1 MYKDYDN
8 NLAMKLKMLRM
19 DAGLSQEEF
28 AAKAGISR
36 SCVANYET
44 GKRIPSINM
53 LKKIADIYGIMTDV
67 LIGNNL
73 CTGYSMC
80 ENDRDYAQERKKI
93 LQRHGHSLD
102 ISHLPT
108 EYKISLIEY
117 YQYIQSKQKKKQTSE
132 N

>member
-1 MYKDYDN
+1 MYNNYDD

-44 GKRIPSINM
+44 GKRVPSINM

-67 LIGNNL
+67 LIGSNL
-73 CTGYSMC
+73 NTGISMC
-80 ENDRDYAQERKKI
+80 ESDKEIDQRRKKF
-93 LQRHGHSLD
+93 LQNYGNTLD

-108 EYKISLIEY
+108 EYKISMVEY
-117 YQYIQSKQKKKQTSE
+117 YNYIQAKQKKKVE
-132 N
+132 PKK